1 VAPVLGLCHRYR
13 RWRGTV
19 TRSLLIEGFSDA
31 TCRRDDTEDLNR
43 DISRIRVTQT
53 VEPRYAEQR
62 VRNNLRVREAP
73 VARPNLEKVMKP
85 RKTVVMLVAGM
96 AMAASIEV
104 ASVGVAGAASNT
116 TTPTPP
122 KTKTAPK
129 PNTVKP
135 SATTLK
141 PSSTTGKPLP
151 STTVKPS
158 PRKAGMHT
166 KRSSRPMPPRQHR
179 MPKHRRMPVHL
190 KRR

>member
-1 VAPVLGLCHRYR
+1 MWRRFWASVTDIAGGAAPLHDLC
-13 RWRGTV
+13 
-19 TRSLLIEGFSDA
+19 SLKALLIEGFSDA

-43 DISRIRVTQT
+43 DISRIRVTQS

-129 PNTVKP
+129 PNT
-135 SATTLK
+135 
-141 PSSTTGKPLP
+141 GKPLP

>member
-1 VAPVLGLCHRYR
+1 VAPVLGLCHTYR

-19 TRSLLIEGFSDA
+19 TRSLLIEGFSEA

-43 DISRIRVTQT
+43 DISRIHVTQS

-135 SATTLK
+135 SVTTLK
-141 PSSTTGKPLP
+141 PSSTTG
-151 STTVKPS
+151 KPS

-179 MPKHRRMPVHL
+179 MPKHRRMPVHS